1 MFRTTHAFAK
11 RAPTWTAGRASAG
24 GPISGLPALKPR
36 RSSDV
41 SNRSEV
47 AVDTTTNGHTNNND
61 TTLIQLVTFKIAD
74 EEFGVDILR
83 VQEIIRMMPITK
95 VPKAPFFVEGVINLR
110 GKVIPII
117 DMRRRFGMATNAHDG
132 QTRITVMDLQGQ
144 VVGFVVDAVRE
155 VLRIKESTVEAPPQ
169 VVAGI
174 GSDYL
179 KGVGKLDD
187 RLLIL
192 LDLDKLLSEAEMG
205 ALSGVDDAA
214 MERAG

>member
-1 MFRTTHAFAK
+1 MDSTM
-11 RAPTWTAGRASAG
+11 SA
-24 GPISGLPALKPR
+24 
-36 RSSDV
+36 
-41 SNRSEV
+41 
-47 AVDTTTNGHTNNND
+47 HTDNNNA
-61 TTLIQLVTFKIAD
+61 LIQLVTFRIAE

-95 VPKAPFFVEGVINLR
+95 VPNAPSFVEGVINLR

-117 DMRRRFGMATNAHDG
+117 DMRRRFGMAANAHND

-169 VVAGI
+169 VVTGI

-192 LDLDKLLSEAEMG
+192 LDLDKLLSEEEVG
-205 ALSGVDDAA
+205 ALGAV
-214 MERAG
+214 G

>member
-1 MFRTTHAFAK
+1 MDSTMSTH
-11 RAPTWTAGRASAG
+11 
-24 GPISGLPALKPR
+24 
-36 RSSDV
+36 SD
-41 SNRSEV
+41 
-47 AVDTTTNGHTNNND
+47 NNA
-61 TTLIQLVTFKIAD
+61 LIQLVTFRIAE

-95 VPKAPFFVEGVINLR
+95 VPRAPSFVEGVINLR

-117 DMRRRFGMATNAHDG
+117 DMRRRFGMAANAHND

-169 VVAGI
+169 VVTGI

-192 LDLDKLLSEAEMG
+192 LDLDKLLSEEEVG
-205 ALSGVDDAA
+205 ALGAV
-214 MERAG
+214 G

>member
-1 MFRTTHAFAK
+1 
-11 RAPTWTAGRASAG
+11 
-24 GPISGLPALKPR
+24 
-36 RSSDV
+36 
-41 SNRSEV
+41 
-47 AVDTTTNGHTNNND
+47 
-61 TTLIQLVTFKIAD
+61 
-74 EEFGVDILR
+74 
-83 VQEIIRMMPITK
+83 
-95 VPKAPFFVEGVINLR
+95 
-110 GKVIPII
+110 
-117 DMRRRFGMATNAHDG
+117 
-132 QTRITVMDLQGQ
+132 MDLQGQ

>member
-1 MFRTTHAFAK
+1 MD
-11 RAPTWTAGRASAG
+11 P
-24 GPISGLPALKPR
+24 
-36 RSSDV
+36 
-41 SNRSEV
+41 
-47 AVDTTTNGHTNNND
+47 TTTGHDNTDDN
-61 TTLIQLVTFKIAD
+61 TLIQLVTFKIAE

-95 VPKAPFFVEGVINLR
+95 VPNAPSFVEGVINLR

-117 DMRRRFGMATNAHDG
+117 DMRRRFGMAANAHDE

-192 LDLDKLLSEAEMG
+192 LDLDKLLSETEIG
-205 ALSGVDDAA
+205 ALGAVGKAA
-214 MERAG
+214 

>member
-1 MFRTTHAFAK
+1 MEPTT
-11 RAPTWTAGRASAG
+11 
-24 GPISGLPALKPR
+24 ISHDGN
-36 RSSDV
+36 SD
-41 SNRSEV
+41 N
-47 AVDTTTNGHTNNND
+47 
-61 TTLIQLVTFKIAD
+61 TLIQLVTFKIAE

-95 VPKAPFFVEGVINLR
+95 VPNSPPFVDGVINLR

-117 DMRRRFGMATNAHDG
+117 DMRRRFGMVANAHNS

-169 VVAGI
+169 MVAGI

-192 LDLDKLLSEAEMG
+192 LELDRLLSETEMG
-205 ALSGVDDAA
+205 ALWTSCG
-214 MERAG
+214 

>member
-1 MFRTTHAFAK
+1 ME
-11 RAPTWTAGRASAG
+11 PTK
-24 GPISGLPALKPR
+24 ISHDG
-36 RSSDV
+36 
-41 SNRSEV
+41 
-47 AVDTTTNGHTNNND
+47 NND
-61 TTLIQLVTFKIAD
+61 TALIQLVTFKIAE

-95 VPKAPFFVEGVINLR
+95 VPKAPSFVEGVINLR

-117 DMRRRFGMATNAHDG
+117 DMRRRFGMEANVHNE

-169 VVAGI
+169 VVAGV
-174 GSDYL
+174 GSEYL

-192 LDLDKLLSEAEMG
+192 LDLDKLLSETEVG
-205 ALSGVDDAA
+205 ALGAVGEAA
-214 MERAG
+214 

>member
-1 MFRTTHAFAK
+1 M
-11 RAPTWTAGRASAG
+11 
-24 GPISGLPALKPR
+24 
-36 RSSDV
+36 
-41 SNRSEV
+41 
-47 AVDTTTNGHTNNND
+47 DTTTNGHTNNND
-61 TTLIQLVTFKIAD
+61 TALIQLVTFKIAD

-192 LDLDKLLSEAEMG
+192 LDLDKLLSEAETG
-205 ALSGVDDAA
+205 ALGSVDDAA